1 MNNLLLRLIISSFF
15 LVLIGCSDSSNDI
28 AEASVAEAQ
37 SAAAIAAASV
47 PAASPEPVLVEL
59 KLIDAQDD
67 ERGYCVDVF
76 DHLTRA
82 QTIAGLQA
90 HNCFLYF
97 GRGPTE
103 DQGFDAAFF
112 AETGQLKVAYFDL
125 CMEVHNPNPGAPGS
139 FVALEGCAETPVQ
152 TFEMTAEG
160 RVIPEVNPDL
170 CLTIGDLTVPGGP
183 RIVPPGSGLVFP
195 PANNDAVHTIRRLT
209 FSQCSEDIAELQKWE
224 FRLGEFVADN
234 TAELNRFIY

>member
-1 MNNLLLRLIISSFF
+1 MNNSLLRLIISSFF
-15 LVLIGCSDSSNDI
+15 LVLIGCSDSSEDVVQ
-28 AEASVAEAQ
+28 ASTTQAPVLET
-37 SAAAIAAASV
+37 
-47 PAASPEPVLVEL
+47 PAAPVTSSEPILAEL

-125 CMEVHNPNPGAPGS
+125 CMEVHNPNPGAPDS

-160 RVIPEVNPDL
+160 RVIPEVNTDL

-195 PANNDAVHTIRRLT
+195 PANNDEMHTIRRLT
-209 FSQCSEDIAELQKWE
+209 FEQCSTEVAELQQWE
-224 FRLGEFVADN
+224 FRSGEFVPDE
-234 TAELNRFIY
+234 TAELNRFR

>member
-1 MNNLLLRLIISSFF
+1 MNNRLLTFAIGSFF
-15 LVLIGCSDSSNDI
+15 LVLVGCSDSSEDVVQ
-28 AEASVAEAQ
+28 ASTTQAPVLET
-37 SAAAIAAASV
+37 
-47 PAASPEPVLVEL
+47 PAAPVASSEPILAEL

-82 QTIAGLQA
+82 QTVAGLQA

-97 GRGPTE
+97 GVGPTE

-139 FVALEGCAETPVQ
+139 FVALEDCAVTPVQ
-152 TFEMTAEG
+152 TFEMTIAG
-160 RVIPEVNPDL
+160 RIIPEANPNL

-183 RIVPPGSGLVFP
+183 RTVPPGSGLVFP
-195 PANNDAVHTIRRLT
+195 PANNDEMHTIRRLS
-209 FSQCSEDIAELQKWE
+209 FNQCSEDIAELQRWE
-224 FRLGEFVADN
+224 FRSGEYVPDESA
-234 TAELNRFIY
+234 TLNRFIY

>member
-1 MNNLLLRLIISSFF
+1 MNNSLLRLIISSFF
-15 LVLIGCSDSSNDI
+15 LVLIGCSDSSEDVVQ
-28 AEASVAEAQ
+28 ASTTQAPVLET
-37 SAAAIAAASV
+37 
-47 PAASPEPVLVEL
+47 PAAPVASSEPILAEL

-195 PANNDAVHTIRRLT
+195 PANNDEMHTIRRLT
-209 FSQCSEDIAELQKWE
+209 FEQCSTEVAELQQWE
-224 FRLGEFVADN
+224 FRSGEFVPDE
-234 TAELNRFIY
+234 TAELNRFR